1 MASTAPW
8 LPGGR
13 RGLFMATAVVLG
25 AHVLLLA
32 RMPAPGLG
40 AAAADGMP
48 ARLRV
53 SFVREL
59 APAEPVLRQR
69 PARALPRPRA
79 AQPALPPA
87 RDGDETWRAQ
97 AAAAIEGAAS
107 APELLAALP
116 AAQDGALGPVAGAAV
131 DAAADFRTESPIAAP
146 AAGFADQTATAPP
159 AAADPLAG
167 AATPDATTF
176 DWPPSTRLE
185 YRVTGQVDGPVEG
198 DAVVEWLRQG
208 ERYQVRL
215 EISVAL
221 VARRRIASDGLITP
235 TGLAPR
241 RYDEETRILLREPR
255 RVQLLF
261 GPETLQLADGRTL
274 PRPPGVQDSASQFVQ
289 MTWLFNVRPELL
301 QPGQSI
307 AFPLALPRRVEPWIY
322 DVLAAEP
329 QATPAGWLPTV
340 HVKPRREA
348 TGGDLTAEFWVAP
361 SLQHLPV
368 RMIIRQGPRL
378 WLDLALAQMPL
389 QAEPGR

>member
-1 MASTAPW
+1 MPGAALRP
-8 LPGGR
+8 PGG
-13 RGLFMATAVVLG
+13 LG
-25 AHVLLLA
+25 RLLLA
-32 RMPAPGLG
+32 LGVVLAVHGLLLSLLPAAGLG
-40 AAAADGMP
+40 ASAADRAP

-69 PARALPRPRA
+69 PARALPRPRR
-79 AQPALPPA
+79 AQPALAAVGEDAPA
-87 RDGDETWRAQ
+87 LQAQ
-97 AAAAIEGAAS
+97 ALAPEPAAS
-107 APELLAALP
+107 APSLLPPLPPSLDGPAAALAP
-116 AAQDGALGPVAGAAV
+116 VHAAQANPA
-131 DAAADFRTESPIAAP
+131 DAAASA
-146 AAGFADQTATAPP
+146 
-159 AAADPLAG
+159 
-167 AATPDATTF
+167 PDATTF
-176 DWPPSTRLE
+176 DWPPSTRLV
-185 YRVTGQVDGPVEG
+185 YRVEGDVDGPVEG

-215 EISVAL
+215 EINVAL
-221 VARRRIASDGLITP
+221 VASRRISSDGLITP
-235 TGLAPR
+235 AGLAPR

-261 GPETLQLADGRTL
+261 GPETLQMADGRTL

-307 AFPLALPRRVEPWIY
+307 AFPLALPRRVETWIY

-329 QATPAGWLPTV
+329 QPTPAGWLPTV

-348 TGGDLTAEFWVAP
+348 SGGDLTAEFWVAP

-368 RMIIRQGPRL
+368 RMRIRQGARL
-378 WLDLALAQMPL
+378 WLDLALSRMPL

>member
-1 MASTAPW
+1 MGATAPW
-8 LPGGR
+8 PPAGR
-13 RGLFMATAVVLG
+13 RGLFMAVAAVLAVHG
-25 AHVLLLA
+25 LLLA
-32 RMPAPGLG
+32 LMPAPGLG
-40 AAAADGMP
+40 AAAADGIP

-59 APAEPVLRQR
+59 APVEPVLRQR

-79 AQPALPPA
+79 PQPGL
-87 RDGDETWRAQ
+87 Q
-97 AAAAIEGAAS
+97 AAADGDAALREQALAAAEAAAS

-116 AAQDGALGPVAGAAV
+116 APIDEVAEAMPEPAAEASSTSSDTPDGA
-131 DAAADFRTESPIAAP
+131 AP
-146 AAGFADQTATAPP
+146 
-159 AAADPLAG
+159 
-167 AATPDATTF
+167 PDATRF
-176 DWPPSTRLE
+176 DWPPSTRLV
-185 YRVTGQVDGPVEG
+185 YGVTGHVDGPVEG

-208 ERYQVRL
+208 DRYQVRL

-235 TGLAPR
+235 AGLAPR

-261 GPETLQLADGRTL
+261 GPDTLQLADGRTL
-274 PRPPGVQDSASQFVQ
+274 PLPPGVQDSASQFVQ

-329 QATPAGWLPTV
+329 QATPAGLLPTV

-378 WLDLALAQMPL
+378 WLDLALAEMPL